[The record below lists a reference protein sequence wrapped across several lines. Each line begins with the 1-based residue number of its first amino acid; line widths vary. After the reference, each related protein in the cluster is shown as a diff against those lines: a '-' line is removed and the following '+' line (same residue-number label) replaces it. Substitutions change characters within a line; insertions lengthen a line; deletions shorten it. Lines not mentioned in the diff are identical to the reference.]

1 MRVYAAYYLYIYTL
15 YIHIKHIIYIKIYIT
30 KATPRCHF
38 SSIQAQSKIMF
49 GSAWPMETLPQTVS
63 ATEPDS
69 SGRTT
74 HFLCHS
80 FTEEKW
86 GWQALTL
93 NPQTIVLAW
102 GRQGPENLTTTISS
116 RESID
121 SWQPIAQQ
129 PLTDQDSKL
138 LMHLSAHQ
146 LFQIVRTIV
155 NRTPGVHSCEVPV
168 NLLCALLA
176 SLSRMPG
183 RLHLTN
189 FCDQNK

>member
-1 MRVYAAYYLYIYTL
+1 M
-15 YIHIKHIIYIKIYIT
+15 
-30 KATPRCHF
+30 
-38 SSIQAQSKIMF
+38 
-49 GSAWPMETLPQTVS
+49 
-63 ATEPDS
+63 
-69 SGRTT
+69 
-74 HFLCHS
+74 
-80 FTEEKW
+80 
-86 GWQALTL
+86 
-93 NPQTIVLAW
+93 LAW

-121 SWQPIAQQ
+121 PWQPIAQQ

-138 LMHLSAHQ
+138 LMRLSAHQ

-189 FCDQNK
+189 FSVTRTNKENKRMAELSCERLIWLLNVQATVSFRKISTLILSTFTLQPHSGSQMRIWILAPWRKWAIVKMKPTVLKFWVGWLYLLRNLHHTRTCMATDI